1 MDDLI
6 KNSIESRIDCIYNS
20 YEVEDENI
28 KDEIIDIKNRLYELG
43 RTCNDVGEFETKLAG
58 SSLNQEYIDLFT
70 ELAMNCK
77 VKGSEEE
84 DEDNILDEIGDDI
97 SRHVRRRV
105 KQDAYDKVRDVP
117 VVGEVLTAKQHFD
130 FFKRFRKK
138 DE

>member
-20 YEVEDENI
+20 YEIEDEDI

-43 RTCNDVGEFETKLAG
+43 RSCLDVGEFETKLAG

-70 ELAMNCK
+70 KLAMNCK
-77 VKGSEEE
+77 VKGAEEE
-84 DEDNILDEIGDDI
+84 KEESVLEEIGDDAA
-97 SRHVRRRV
+97 RYVRRKAR
-105 KQDAYDKVRDVP
+105 QEAYDKVRDVP

-130 FFKRFRKK
+130 FINRFRKK